1 MAVAYRAFVALA
13 GTAALVGVST
23 SATGRPSD
31 DRRPGTANVNSVAA
45 CDARLIAN
53 LEPRVPRLPRR
64 SGLQSAAVPFT
75 ARSAWPG
82 IAFLIPAKTGA
93 TLFAR
98 NSAGFDAIVTFA
110 AGRGRL
116 DMVTN
121 PTGPELV
128 TSGVS
133 LAPPLAR
140 PGEYYLFDSTGFILV
155 RPRKKTFSSF
165 VITDHEFNFDERRTG
180 WPSEFAFIPNGT
192 LEIDT
197 LGVSRLGAG
206 VLRHEPTRLYWILKM
221 GPTLPMFPHNAV
233 GRLAVADAPAG
244 EGGIARWIGPT
255 EALAEMARRGAV
267 VDEQRV
273 ELTSIAP
280 LDPPRRSS
288 IDLMQRQNIQCFR
301 KADIDLSS
309 LVLPSD
315 FSETSWPGFQ
325 NETGVRTLTQGAGTK
340 WTAVPRGQ

>member
-1 MAVAYRAFVALA
+1 MKTLLA
-13 GTAALVGVST
+13 IATTAAIVDTST
-23 SATGRPSD
+23 PAFGKRFD
-31 DRRPGTANVNSVAA
+31 DVRPGNANAMSAAA

-53 LEPRVPRLPRR
+53 RQPRELRRPSQSGPQSTAIPLTVRLA
-64 SGLQSAAVPFT
+64 SS
-75 ARSAWPG
+75 G
-82 IAFLIPAKTGA
+82 IAYLVPAKTGA

-98 NSAGFDAIVTFA
+98 NSTGFDAVVTFA

-116 DMVTN
+116 DMVAN
-121 PTGPELV
+121 PAGPELV
-128 TSGVS
+128 ASGVS

-155 RPRKKTFSSF
+155 RPSQKTFSSF
-165 VITDHEFNFDERRTG
+165 VIAGHEFNFDERRDG

-192 LEIDT
+192 LKIDT
-197 LGVSRLGAG
+197 LGVSSRASG
-206 VLRHEPTRLYWILKM
+206 VIRHEPTRLYWILKM

-233 GRLAVADAPAG
+233 GRLAIADAPAG

-255 EALAEMARRGAV
+255 EALADMAHRGAV

-280 LDPPRRSS
+280 LDPPQRSS

-301 KADIDLSS
+301 KADIDLSG
-309 LVLPSD
+309 LVLPGD
-315 FSETSWPGFQ
+315 FSETAWPGFQ
-325 NETGVRTLTQGAGTK
+325 NEPGMPRLTQGAVAK
-340 WTAVPRGQ
+340 WRAVPRGE